1 MCEFRVIRA
10 MSGARQILLKSD
22 FYDNSM
28 KFLECTGELCD
39 YGWTDYIVLWLSLK
53 KNKSILS
60 LLLES
65 PQFLRRLNKSGK

>member
-53 KNKSILS
+53 KK
-60 LLLES
+60 
-65 PQFLRRLNKSGK
+65 

>member
-53 KNKSILS
+53 KNKSLLS
-60 LLLES
+60 LPLES
-65 PQFLRRLNKSGK
+65 PQFLRRLKKSGK